1 MKYTNAST
9 KNLDVKLRELLAKT
23 WIRERSTF
31 AKGLFIVGTTGV
43 GKTYTLHAVRNKLI
57 DDPNVMTSNVGDVEN
72 WIELLFELRDRISSG
87 GVRPF
92 VEHLLSK
99 SFVFI
104 DDIGAEKQTEW
115 SQEMLYLIINK
126 LYESNKPLF
135 ITTNLTLD
143 EFTSKY
149 GDRLVSRIAEMCE
162 VYEVEGVNRRFN

>member
-1 MKYTNAST
+1 MRYINAST

-23 WIRERSTF
+23 WTPERATF
-31 AKGLFIVGTTGV
+31 SKGLFIVGTTGV
-43 GKTYTLHAVRNKLI
+43 GKTYALHAIRNKLI
-57 DDPNVMTSNVGDVEN
+57 EDPNVMTSNVGDVEN

-92 VEHLLSK
+92 VEHLMGK

-126 LYESNKPLF
+126 LYETNKPLF
-135 ITTNLTLD
+135 ITTNLSLE
-143 EFTSKY
+143 EFTNKY

-162 VYEVEGVNRRFN
+162 VKEVTGDNRRLN